1 MMKKRFVFS
10 EVVFSV
16 LLVIA
21 LLHLS
26 VHLSVFKSLI
36 SNSGDNG
43 ISGLSIG
50 SSNVGEELSS
60 GEVWFS
66 FSRIFVFIEWMFVG
80 FIILFLHFRQKSGT
94 DEEYEKVKIFLNS
107 RVIGTETDLDRLYEV
122 LKIMKSIRL
131 STISRSFSVNKEV
144 AMDWC
149 KTLEMG
155 NFASIEYPRFGEI
168 TLVLEEPEKDEE
180 EVKDEKEK

>member
-1 MMKKRFVFS
+1 MKKRFIFS
-10 EVVFSV
+10 EMVFSV

-21 LLHLS
+21 LIHLS
-26 VHLSVFKSLI
+26 IHLSIFGSLI
-36 SNSGDNG
+36 SGTGEKG
-43 ISGLSIG
+43 ISGLSVG
-50 SSNVGEELSS
+50 NYNVGEEVD
-60 GEVWFS
+60 GDEVWFS
-66 FSRIFVFIEWMFVG
+66 FSRIFVFVEWMFVG
-80 FIILFLHFRQKSGT
+80 FIVLFLHFRQKSGT

>member
-1 MMKKRFVFS
+1 MKKRFVFS
-10 EVVFSV
+10 EIVFSV
-16 LLVIA
+16 LLVVA

-36 SNSGDNG
+36 FNSGENG
-43 ISGLSIG
+43 ISGLSVG
-50 SSNVGEELSS
+50 SSDVGEELSS
-60 GEVWFS
+60 GEIWFS

-80 FIILFLHFRQKSGT
+80 FIILFLHFRQKSGA
-94 DEEYEKVKIFLNS
+94 DGEYEKVKTFLNS
-107 RVIGTETDLDRLYEV
+107 RAIGTETDLDRLYEV

-131 STISRSFSVNKEV
+131 STISKAFNVNKEV

-155 NFASIEYPRFGEI
+155 NFASIEYPRFGET
-168 TLVLEEPEKDEE
+168 TLVLEETEIDKKEGRN
-180 EVKDEKEK
+180 EKEK

>member
-1 MMKKRFVFS
+1 MKKRFVFS
-10 EVVFSV
+10 EIVFSV

-26 VHLSVFKSLI
+26 VHLSVFRSLMT
-36 SNSGDNG
+36 SPEEKG
-43 ISGLSIG
+43 ISGLSVG

-80 FIILFLHFRQKSGT
+80 FIILFLHFRQRSGA
-94 DEEYEKVKIFLNS
+94 DEEYEKVKAFLNFM
-107 RVIGTETDLDRLYEV
+107 VTGTETDLDRLYEV

-131 STISRSFSVNKEV
+131 STISKAFNINNEV

-155 NFASIEYPRFGEI
+155 NFASIEYPRFGET
-168 TLVLEEPEKDEE
+168 TLVLEEIEVDEK
-180 EVKDEKEK
+180 EVRDEKEK